1 MEEFHDPS
9 FEQTDRS
16 KRPSVVLA
24 VVLFVTNTAFGVDDD
39 GFNSVFRHTTVRVHV
54 EPNDDPVHGSTSV
67 RVVRLGVWL
76 RLESLAL
83 SDFSNDLVK
92 ELGW

>member
-1 MEEFHDPS
+1 MEEFHDPL
-9 FEQTDRS
+9 FKQTDRS
-16 KRPSVVLA
+16 KRSTVMLT